1 MEGGDIFRGLKLA
14 NQSRRFMMKAKWG
27 TGVFATLAIL
37 GSASLAAAAEAAAPG
52 SAVDYTKAIVI
63 GCSLLAAGFAM
74 ALGTIGTGL
83 GMGQGLSGATNAV
96 GRNPEA
102 HGKILVTMMVGLA
115 MIESLAIYALVIAL
129 VLLYANPLIKVI
141 GL

>member
-1 MEGGDIFRGLKLA
+1 MRERGV
-14 NQSRRFMMKAKWG
+14 
-27 TGVFATLAIL
+27 TGVLAACAVL
-37 GSASLAAAAEAAAPG
+37 LASAPAGAADAAAAVAQI
-52 SAVDYTKAIVI
+52 DYTKAIVI
-63 GCSLLAAGFAM
+63 GLSLLAAGFAM
-74 ALGTIGTGL
+74 AMGTIGTGL
-83 GMGQGLSGATNAV
+83 GMGQGLSGATSAV

-129 VLLYANPLIKVI
+129 VLLYANPLIKGI

>member
-1 MEGGDIFRGLKLA
+1 MRETVTAGVLA
-14 NQSRRFMMKAKWG
+14 VVTVLLS
-27 TGVFATLAIL
+27 
-37 GSASLAAAAEAAAPG
+37 GSPAGAADAAAQVAP
-52 SAVDYTKAIVI
+52 VDYTKAIVI
-63 GCSLLAAGFAM
+63 GLSLFAASFAM

-83 GMGQGLSGATNAV
+83 AMGNGLNGATTAV

>member
-1 MEGGDIFRGLKLA
+1 MRERFLA
-14 NQSRRFMMKAKWG
+14 VAVAVSA
-27 TGVFATLAIL
+27 VLLA
-37 GSASLAAAAEAAAPG
+37 GAPAGAADAAAAGAQ
-52 SAVDYTKAIVI
+52 VDYTKAIVI
-63 GCSLLAAGFAM
+63 GLSLLAAGFAM
-74 ALGTIGTGL
+74 AMGTIGTGL
-83 GMGQGLSGATNAV
+83 GMGHGLSGATNAV